1 MSKAQRDFRSPESI
15 EQELLTRD
23 AISPFL
29 KSRGFQGVEDE
40 RIISGSAVQQFISA
54 KDPEGR
60 PLKMRVR
67 LCWHRGDFRSNKRKY
82 SGAQLAVR
90 PREGGWDA
98 TLDFLAERDRA
109 HGISHNL
116 LLQRDDNDIVYAAL
130 IPADQIGPIWHRQW
144 AVSDELIRTGRTG
157 RMKRN
162 HAENGTSPALF
173 LQDDR
178 SEHAHLVADALWQW
192 PGVVDVVKLPILA
205 PAPIELGDD
214 TFDDCPVPDYAD
226 LGRDAGQRT
235 KAVRSEVKRDP
246 RVRRAVLQR
255 AGGACERSGCGIRR
269 TFDGFLDVHHILGVE
284 KSDRVYNC
292 VALCPNCHREAHYAP
307 NAADLNTELLEYAA
321 QFQVKGAG
329 ARDA

>member
-1 MSKAQRDFRSPESI
+1 MSNGQRGFRSPESI
-15 EQELLTRD
+15 VQELLTRD

-29 KSRGFQGVEDE
+29 VSRGYQQVQDE
-40 RIISGSAVQQFISA
+40 RIISGTAVQQFISA
-54 KDPEGR
+54 KGPDGR

-90 PREGGWDA
+90 PREGGWNA
-98 TLDFLAERDRA
+98 TLDFLAERDRIQ
-109 HGISHNL
+109 GITHNL
-116 LLQRDDNDIVYAAL
+116 LLQRDDDDIVYAAL

-192 PGVVDVVKLPILA
+192 PGVVDVVKQPLVA
-205 PAPIELGDD
+205 PAPAALVDD
-214 TFDDCPVPDYAD
+214 TFDDCPAPDFAD
-226 LGRDAGQRT
+226 LGRDIGERA
-235 KAVRSEVKRDP
+235 KVLRSEVKRDP

-255 AGGACERSGCGIRR
+255 AGGACERNGCGIRR
-269 TFDGFLDVHHILGVE
+269 TFEGFLDVHHILGVE

-307 NAADLNTELLEYAA
+307 NAAELNAELLGYAA
-321 QFQVKGAG
+321 QFHAKGG
-329 ARDA
+329 EARDA